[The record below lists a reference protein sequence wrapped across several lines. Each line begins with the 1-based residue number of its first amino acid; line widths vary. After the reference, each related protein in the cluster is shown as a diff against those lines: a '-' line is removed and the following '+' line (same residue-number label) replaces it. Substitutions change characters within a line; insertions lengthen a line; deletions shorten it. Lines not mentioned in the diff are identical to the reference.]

1 MTYEKA
7 MEALRR
13 ADAAGNTEDARKLA
27 AIASKLRPK
36 QSASDPLRGIGLI
49 NTGIAR
55 GVDSIAGPL
64 NRGVNA
70 VLGTELS
77 ETPMRDTFGM
87 TGVATREPEGMAGRA
102 LVGAGEAA
110 SYLVPFMG
118 AANTLAKGAGV
129 TAGVANTIR
138 APFINAP
145 VSAMTSEMAAGAGA
159 SALGD
164 VADSYSGG
172 NPLVRAGAEVL
183 GGVAGGL
190 GTAGVMSGIRAIPT
204 FSPAVAAARGVKAA
218 AAPFTRSGARVIA
231 EDAVRRMAADPD
243 RAADRL
249 LDEANVGNLTPAQQT
264 GEPGLMALER
274 GYAERDPRLAERL
287 TQGVAASRQT
297 LDATARE
304 GAQGRTASDT
314 RRFFQERVEKH
325 TKFLDALVKR
335 AEKRAKE
342 ALKEVEPKGRPMALS
357 EQVRGEL
364 DRAFDVA
371 RNAEQQK
378 WSRVPKE
385 VEVPT
390 SQARAALQ
398 AAVEETTDVSADS
411 IPGKAL
417 RFLGKDPGAFGDTV
431 TMARLH
437 RLYSEMRRA
446 SREAMAQNVPDEFR
460 ARQATRIADAILMDI
475 QAAEGAGGQAAKL
488 LADARA
494 YSEGMN
500 RTFGQDTVG
509 KLMASQRTGADRI
522 PERLSLDATVG
533 AMGNKGALAV
543 DDIRRAT
550 RGGAADR
557 AMADY
562 MRNQFADAVVRGDKI
577 DLPRAETFVRNNP
590 ELIARF
596 PDGFQPAMNRA
607 IDAARTAVRRSSQFD
622 DILKVLGDRNAPGQI
637 GFLNAKAGQEVAKAI
652 FEAENPSAQARAI
665 ARAAGRDQ
673 TGDALLGLKG
683 GVIDEVIRRATTGD
697 RLRGDSLARVL
708 DDPEVQRVLAATL
721 SPQERSALRVVA
733 NQARKIDTWE
743 SVAPETIE
751 NAPNTMVATFL
762 QIQAAKA
769 GRAMGTGTIQTPG
782 IFVSRVRNLLDRVF
796 VDHADALIH
805 EAIRDPKMLAAL
817 LTGPGSKR
825 AQIQKAE
832 QTITNW
838 AVGTLSAT
846 GEEE

>member
-1 MTYEKA
+1 MSGPWEKYSDGPWA
-7 MEALRR
+7 KY
-13 ADAAGNTEDARKLA
+13 GNK
-27 AIASKLRPK
+27 K
-36 QSASDPLRGIGLI
+36 SDPLRAIGLV

-55 GVDSIAGPL
+55 GVDSLAGPL

-70 VLGTELS
+70 VLGTNLS

-138 APFINAP
+138 APFLNAP
-145 VSAMTSEMAAGAGA
+145 VSAMTAEMAAGAGA
-159 SALGD
+159 SVAGD
-164 VADSYSGG
+164 VADSYSGD
-172 NPLVRAGAEVL
+172 NPYLRAGAEVL

-190 GTAGVMSGIRAIPT
+190 GAAGVMSGIRAIPT

-218 AAPFTRSGARVIA
+218 VAPFTRSGARVIA

-287 TQGVAASRQT
+287 TQGVTASRQA
-297 LDATARE
+297 LDDTARE
-304 GAQGRTASDT
+304 GAQGRTARDT
-314 RRFFQERVEKH
+314 RAFFQERVEKH

-335 AEKRAKE
+335 AQRRASE

-378 WSRVPKE
+378 WARVPKE

-398 AAVEETTDVSADS
+398 AAIEETTDVSADS

-417 RFLGKDPGAFGDTV
+417 RFLGKDPGAFKDTV
-431 TMARLH
+431 SMARLH
-437 RLYSEMRRA
+437 RLYSEMRRNA
-446 SREAMAQNVPDEFR
+446 REAMAQNVPDEFR
-460 ARQATRIADAILMDI
+460 ARQATRIADAILSDI
-475 QAAEGAGGQAAKL
+475 EAAEGVGGQAARL

-494 YSEGMN
+494 YSSEMN

-509 KLMASQRTGADRI
+509 RLMAVQRSGADRV
-522 PERLSLDATVG
+522 PEGLTLDASVG
-533 AMGNKGALAV
+533 AMGNRGAIAV

-550 RGGAADR
+550 GGRADAAL
-557 AMADY
+557 ADY

-607 IDAARTAVRRSSQFD
+607 IDAARTSVRRSSQFD
-622 DILKVLGDRNAPGQI
+622 DIMKVLGDRNAPGQI

-652 FEAENPSAQARAI
+652 FEAENPAAQARAI

-697 RLRGDSLARVL
+697 RLRGDSLSRVL
-708 DDPEVQRVLAATL
+708 DDPQVKKVLAATL
-721 SPQERSALRVVA
+721 SPREVSALRVVA

-743 SVAPETIE
+743 NVAPEMIE
-751 NAPNTMVATFL
+751 NVPNAMVATFL
-762 QIQAAKA
+762 QLQAAKA
-769 GRAMGTGTIQTPG
+769 GRAMGTGTIQAPG
-782 IFVSRVRNLLDRVF
+782 IFVSRVRNLLNRVST
-796 VDHADALIH
+796 DHADALIH
-805 EAIRDPKMLAAL
+805 QAIRDPKMLAAL